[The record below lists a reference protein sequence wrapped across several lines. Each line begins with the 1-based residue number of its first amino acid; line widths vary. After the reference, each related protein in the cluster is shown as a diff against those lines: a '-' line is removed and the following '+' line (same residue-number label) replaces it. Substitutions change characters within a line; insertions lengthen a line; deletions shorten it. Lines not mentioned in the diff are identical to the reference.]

1 MMTPHT
7 RGEQAISWIE
17 SYCRYPSGYRKGG
30 LIKLTPTEQHLI
42 RQIYDGPN
50 GPRADIPVK
59 GALAAYLALL
69 HTCGIEGK
77 QRDFRPTT
85 DVDAFTVWN
94 AAGPDLRAVLIRK
107 GERIVCHGLGT
118 AFSPRAA

>member
-1 MMTPHT
+1 MREKT
-7 RGEQAISWIE
+7 RGTQAIEWIE
-17 SYCRYPSGYRKGG
+17 QYCLYPSGSRKGKRVVLTDAEQD
-30 LIKLTPTEQHLI
+30 LIH
-42 RQIYDGPN
+42 RMYDGPN
-50 GPRADIPVK
+50 GPQDIPVE

-118 AFSPRAA
+118 EFSPRAA